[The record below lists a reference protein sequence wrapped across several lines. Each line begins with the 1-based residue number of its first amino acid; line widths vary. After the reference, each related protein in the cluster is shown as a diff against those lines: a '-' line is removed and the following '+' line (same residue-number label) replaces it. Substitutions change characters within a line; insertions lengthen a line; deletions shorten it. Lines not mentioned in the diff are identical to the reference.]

1 MKDEGANISTHDRD
15 DGSVGHAETTPTAA
29 LDDNCHASSSSS
41 VVSQSS
47 SNSSDEETHL
57 SFDYG
62 TQHNE

>member
-1 MKDEGANISTHDRD
+1 MKDDGANISTHARD
-15 DGSVGHAETTPTAA
+15 DGSVEHAETTPTAV
-29 LDDNCHASSSSS
+29 LDDNCDASSLSS

-47 SNSSDEETHL
+47 SNSSDEESHL